1 MEIRNDDSRS
11 MGIRLLKKGQNGIL
25 HAVFSRMGL
34 FVILLAA
41 QVLFLVSAYQWFRE
55 FRPHLISGMAVFTVV
70 MVLYL
75 LNCRLDPTAKITW
88 LVVVMLT
95 PVFGALLYFYTRMDI
110 GHRALKAR
118 FSHIIA
124 MTKDSIPQSEEVYR
138 SLEEEDSGSA
148 ALVRYMQRSGCHP
161 VYHRTE
167 VTYFPLGEDK
177 FAELLRQLEGAKHF
191 IYLEYFIIAEGM
203 MWGEVLEIL
212 ARKAGEGVDVRV
224 MYDGTCEFAL
234 LPHKYLKLLRKLG
247 IRCKVFAPVSPFI
260 STHYNYR
267 DHRKILVIDGHTAF
281 NGGVNLADEYINQ
294 VQRFGHWKD
303 TAVMLKGEAVKS
315 FTLMFL
321 QMWNMDERELEFGK
335 SLAYPAMP
343 GGQLPGQS
351 EIQPEAQ
358 PKVQP
363 GEQSEVQPGEQPKG
377 NVKGYVVPYGDWPL
391 DDDKLGER
399 VYMDILNRAR
409 RYVHIMTP
417 YLILDGEM
425 ETALKFA
432 AERGVEVALI
442 LPGIPDKRIPYALA
456 KTHYRSLLASGVK
469 IYEYTPGFVHA
480 KVFCCDGKE
489 AVVGTVN
496 LDYRSLYHHFECA
509 TYMHGTDC
517 IADIEADFRDMFSK
531 SRQVTPETVR
541 KEKWTMKLAG
551 VLLKAAAPLL

>member
-1 MEIRNDDSRS
+1 MEIRNDSS
-11 MGIRLLKKGQNGIL
+11 QNMGIRLLKKGQNGIL

-34 FVILLAA
+34 FVVLLVA
-41 QVLFLVSAYQWFRE
+41 QVLFLVSAYQWFRA
-55 FRPHLISGMAVFTVV
+55 FRPHIISAMAVFTVI

-95 PVFGALLYFYTRMDI
+95 PVFGTLLYVYMRMEI
-110 GHRALKAR
+110 GHRALKGR
-118 FSHIIA
+118 FGHIIA
-124 MTKDSIPQSEEVYR
+124 MTRDSIPQSEETYQ
-138 SLEEEDSGSA
+138 SLEEADPGAA
-148 ALVRYMQRSGCHP
+148 ALVRYIQRSGCHP
-161 VYHRTE
+161 VYDKTE

-177 FAELLRQLEGAKHF
+177 FAELLRQLEAARHF

-212 ARKAGEGVDVRV
+212 ARKAKEGVDVRV
-224 MYDGTCEFAL
+224 MYDGTCEFTL
-234 LPHKYLKLLRKLG
+234 LPHKYLKLLRRLG
-247 IRCKVFAPVSPFI
+247 IQCKVFAPLSPFI

-281 NGGVNLADEYINQ
+281 NGGVNLADEYINK

-303 TAVMLKGEAVKS
+303 TAVMIKGEAVKS

-321 QMWNMDERELEFGK
+321 QMWNMDVREPEFEK
-335 SLAYPAMP
+335 SLAYPA
-343 GGQLPGQS
+343 LPRES
-351 EIQPEAQ
+351 A
-358 PKVQP
+358 
-363 GEQSEVQPGEQPKG
+363 
-377 NVKGYVVPYGDWPL
+377 KGYVVPYGDWPL

-456 KTHYRSLLASGVK
+456 KTHYKSLLASGVK

-480 KVFCCDGKE
+480 KVFCSDGKE
-489 AVVGTVN
+489 AVVGTIN

-509 TYMHGTDC
+509 TYLYGTEC
-517 IADIEADFRDMFSK
+517 IADIEADFQAMFPK
-531 SRQVTPETVR
+531 CRQVTPETVR
-541 KEKWTMKLAG
+541 KERWTMKLAG